1 MSTSYLDKNVHRRL
15 ELESDILNA
24 LCASY
29 RALYRVNLDTD
40 TAEPYAISAK
50 MRTEVA
56 LSMEPRLPY
65 SLAIERYITRFVQ
78 PTDQNR
84 LRVQTSA
91 VAILA
96 RLADEDSFTL
106 RYRVQ
111 PNPSKQ
117 QYFNL
122 YVARTGTPHVV
133 VIGFRN
139 IDRLLE
145 SVEKGQHELEQTL
158 AAARIGLF
166 RLEFEEDCP
175 PRLFANDTMCGL
187 LGIEPD
193 TLTPEQAFAYWQSRV
208 DPAYLDTAQAG
219 VDAILKT
226 GIGEVNYPWNHPKL
240 GVIYIR
246 CGGVPDQNFDRP
258 GSAIKGYHQDITD
271 TVITRKKQEE
281 ELAQVNVQLQRAVE
295 DANRAMAAKSEFLSR
310 MSHDIR
316 TPINAILGMLDIAEK
331 YHEDYARLDDCTHKI
346 RSAANHLLSLVN
358 DVLDMNRLEN
368 GQAKLVEAPA
378 DLNELVHDCVIMT
391 QTQAER
397 DGLTMTVD
405 HITVEHNRVRCYAL
419 QLRQILINLLSN
431 AVKYNRPGGN
441 ITLRADELYC
451 NGKTVTVQYTVRDTG
466 IGMSEEFQQHIFEP
480 FTQENPGAR
489 TKYTG
494 SGLGLSIVRELVER
508 MGGTIQLESQLGEGS
523 LFIVTLSFAL
533 DTAPAEDTPAEDTP
547 AEAPAA
553 DLQGMR
559 VLVAEDN
566 ALNMEI
572 TQFMLDELHVAYECA
587 ENGAEALCLYK
598 NAPAGHFDAILMDM
612 MMPVMDGTA
621 AAAAIRALP
630 REDAA
635 DIPIIALTANV
646 CADVS
651 ADAAY
656 ADMNDCLFKPVQPS
670 HLQAT
675 LAKYYVQHS

>member
-56 LSMEPRLPY
+56 LLMEPRLPY

-111 PNPSKQ
+111 PNPSQQ

-122 YVARTGTPHVV
+122 YVARTGMPHVV

-494 SGLGLSIVRELVER
+494 SGLGLSIVRELVEQ
-508 MGGTIQLESQLGEGS
+508 MGGTIQLESLLGEGS

-533 DTAPAEDTPAEDTP
+533 DTAPAEDTPAK
-547 AEAPAA
+547 APAA

>member
-139 IDRLLE
+139 IDRPLE
-145 SVEKGQHELEQTL
+145 SVEKGQYELEQTL
-158 AAARIGLF
+158 ASARIGLF
-166 RLEFEEDCP
+166 RLELEEDCP

-331 YHEDYARLDDCTHKI
+331 YHGDYARLDDCTHKI

-494 SGLGLSIVRELVER
+494 SGLGISIVRELVEQ

-533 DTAPAEDTPAEDTP
+533 DTAPAADTPAK
-547 AEAPAA
+547 APAA

-630 REDAA
+630 QEDAA

-675 LAKYYVQHS
+675 LAKYYVQPS

>member
-139 IDRLLE
+139 IDRPLE

-533 DTAPAEDTPAEDTP
+533 DTAPAEDTPAE
-547 AEAPAA
+547 APAA

>member
-1 MSTSYLDKNVHRRL
+1 MSTSYLDKNVHHHL

-50 MRTEVA
+50 MRPEVA
-56 LSMEPRLPY
+56 LLMEPRLPY

-139 IDRLLE
+139 IDRLLK

-166 RLEFEEDCP
+166 RLEFEENCP

-258 GSAIKGYHQDITD
+258 GSAVKGYHQDITD

-331 YHEDYARLDDCTHKI
+331 YHEDYARLDDCAHKI

-508 MGGTIQLESQLGEGS
+508 MGGTIQLESLLGEGS

-533 DTAPAEDTPAEDTP
+533 DTAPAADTP

>member
-91 VAILA
+91 VAILT

-139 IDRLLE
+139 IDRPLE

-166 RLEFEEDCP
+166 RLELEEDCP

-466 IGMSEEFQQHIFEP
+466 IGMSEEFQHHIFEP

-533 DTAPAEDTPAEDTP
+533 DTAPAEDTPAE
-547 AEAPAA
+547 APAA
-553 DLQGMR
+553 NLQGMR

>member
-166 RLEFEEDCP
+166 RLELEEDCP

-533 DTAPAEDTPAEDTP
+533 DTAPAEDTPAE
-547 AEAPAA
+547 APAA

>member
-1 MSTSYLDKNVHRRL
+1 M
-15 ELESDILNA
+15 
-24 LCASY
+24 
-29 RALYRVNLDTD
+29 NLDTD

-533 DTAPAEDTPAEDTP
+533 DTAPAEDTPAK
-547 AEAPAA
+547 APAA

>member
-56 LSMEPRLPY
+56 LLMEPRLPY

-193 TLTPEQAFAYWQSRV
+193 TLTPEQAFAYWQSHV

-494 SGLGLSIVRELVER
+494 SGLGLSIVRELVEQ
-508 MGGTIQLESQLGEGS
+508 MGGTIQLESLLGEGS

-533 DTAPAEDTPAEDTP
+533 DTAPAEDTPAK
-547 AEAPAA
+547 APAA

-587 ENGAEALCLYK
+587 ENGAEALCFYK

>member
-50 MRTEVA
+50 MRPEVA
-56 LSMEPRLPY
+56 LLMEPRLPY
-65 SLAIERYITRFVQ
+65 SLAIERYITHFVL

-145 SVEKGQHELEQTL
+145 SVEMGQHELEQTL
-158 AAARIGLF
+158 AAARTGLF
-166 RLEFEEDCP
+166 RMEFEEDCP

-187 LGIEPD
+187 LGIEPG

-219 VDAILKT
+219 LEAILKA

-331 YHEDYARLDDCTHKI
+331 YHEDYARLDDCAHKI

-378 DLNELVHDCVIMT
+378 DLNELVRDCVIMT

-397 DGLTMTVD
+397 DGLTMTTD

-494 SGLGLSIVRELVER
+494 SGLGLSIVRELVEQ

-523 LFIVTLSFAL
+523 LFIVILSFAL
-533 DTAPAEDTPAEDTP
+533 DTAPAEDTP

-675 LAKYYVQHS
+675 LAKYYVQPS

>member
-50 MRTEVA
+50 MRPEVA
-56 LSMEPRLPY
+56 LSMDPRLPY

-494 SGLGLSIVRELVER
+494 SGLGLSIVRELVEQ

-533 DTAPAEDTPAEDTP
+533 DTAPAEDTPAE
-547 AEAPAA
+547 APAA
-553 DLQGMR
+553 NLQGMR

>member
-111 PNPSKQ
+111 PNPSQQ

-122 YVARTGTPHVV
+122 YVARTGMPHVV

-139 IDRLLE
+139 IDRPLE

-331 YHEDYARLDDCTHKI
+331 YHGDYARLDDCTHKI

-508 MGGTIQLESQLGEGS
+508 MGGTIQLESLLGEGS

-533 DTAPAEDTPAEDTP
+533 DTAPAADTPAK
-547 AEAPAA
+547 APAA

>member
-139 IDRLLE
+139 IDRPLE

-166 RLEFEEDCP
+166 RLELEEDCP

-533 DTAPAEDTPAEDTP
+533 DTAPAEDTPAE
-547 AEAPAA
+547 APAA

>member
-56 LSMEPRLPY
+56 LSMDPRLPY

-166 RLEFEEDCP
+166 RLELEEDCP

-533 DTAPAEDTPAEDTP
+533 DTAPAEDTPAE
-547 AEAPAA
+547 APAA

>member
-139 IDRLLE
+139 IDRPLE
-145 SVEKGQHELEQTL
+145 SVEKGQYELEQTL

-166 RLEFEEDCP
+166 RLELEEDCP

-358 DVLDMNRLEN
+358 YVLDMNRLEN

-494 SGLGLSIVRELVER
+494 SGLGLSIVRELVEQ
-508 MGGTIQLESQLGEGS
+508 MGGTIQLESLLGEGS

-533 DTAPAEDTPAEDTP
+533 DTAPAEDTPAE
-547 AEAPAA
+547 APAA
-553 DLQGMR
+553 NLQGMR

>member
-145 SVEKGQHELEQTL
+145 SVEKGQYELEQTL

-281 ELAQVNVQLQRAVE
+281 QLAQVNVQLQRAVE

-494 SGLGLSIVRELVER
+494 SGLGLSIVRELVEQ

-533 DTAPAEDTPAEDTP
+533 DTAPAEDTPAE
-547 AEAPAA
+547 APAA
-553 DLQGMR
+553 NLQGMR

>member
-1 MSTSYLDKNVHRRL
+1 MSTSYLDKNVHHHL

-50 MRTEVA
+50 MRPEVA

-139 IDRLLE
+139 IDRLLK

-208 DPAYLDTAQAG
+208 DPAYLDTAQTG

-331 YHEDYARLDDCTHKI
+331 YHEDYARLDDCAHKI

-533 DTAPAEDTPAEDTP
+533 DTAPAEDTPAE
-547 AEAPAA
+547 APAA

>member
-1 MSTSYLDKNVHRRL
+1 M
-15 ELESDILNA
+15 
-24 LCASY
+24 
-29 RALYRVNLDTD
+29 
-40 TAEPYAISAK
+40 
-50 MRTEVA
+50 
-56 LSMEPRLPY
+56 
-65 SLAIERYITRFVQ
+65 
-78 PTDQNR
+78 
-84 LRVQTSA
+84 
-91 VAILA
+91 
-96 RLADEDSFTL
+96 
-106 RYRVQ
+106 
-111 PNPSKQ
+111 
-117 QYFNL
+117 
-122 YVARTGTPHVV
+122 
-133 VIGFRN
+133 
-139 IDRLLE
+139 
-145 SVEKGQHELEQTL
+145 
-158 AAARIGLF
+158 
-166 RLEFEEDCP
+166 
-175 PRLFANDTMCGL
+175 
-187 LGIEPD
+187 
-193 TLTPEQAFAYWQSRV
+193 
-208 DPAYLDTAQAG
+208 
-219 VDAILKT
+219 DAILKT

-331 YHEDYARLDDCTHKI
+331 YHEDYARLDDCAHKI

-378 DLNELVHDCVIMT
+378 DLNELIHDCVIMT

-494 SGLGLSIVRELVER
+494 SGLGLSIVRELVEQ

-533 DTAPAEDTPAEDTP
+533 DTAPAEDTP

>member
-139 IDRLLE
+139 IDRPLE
-145 SVEKGQHELEQTL
+145 SVEKGQYELEQTL

-166 RLEFEEDCP
+166 RLELEEDCP

-331 YHEDYARLDDCTHKI
+331 YHGDYARLDDCTHKI

-494 SGLGLSIVRELVER
+494 SGLGLSIVRELVEQ

-533 DTAPAEDTPAEDTP
+533 DTAPAADTPAK
-547 AEAPAA
+547 APAA

-656 ADMNDCLFKPVQPS
+656 TDMNDCLFKPVQPS

-675 LAKYYVQHS
+675 LAKYYVQPS

>member
-111 PNPSKQ
+111 PNPSQQ

-122 YVARTGTPHVV
+122 YVARTGMPHVV

-158 AAARIGLF
+158 AAALIGLF

-281 ELAQVNVQLQRAVE
+281 ELAQLNVQLQRAVE

-331 YHEDYARLDDCTHKI
+331 YHGDYARLDDCTHKI

-533 DTAPAEDTPAEDTP
+533 DTAPAEDTPAE
-547 AEAPAA
+547 APAA

>member
-29 RALYRVNLDTD
+29 RVNLDTD

-50 MRTEVA
+50 MRPEVA
-56 LSMEPRLPY
+56 LLMEPRLPY

-139 IDRLLE
+139 IDRLLK

-331 YHEDYARLDDCTHKI
+331 YHEDYARLDDCAHKI

-494 SGLGLSIVRELVER
+494 SGLGLSIVRELVEQ

-533 DTAPAEDTPAEDTP
+533 DTAPAEDTPAE
-547 AEAPAA
+547 APVA

>member
-145 SVEKGQHELEQTL
+145 SVEGGQHELEQTL

-258 GSAIKGYHQDITD
+258 GSAVKGYHQDITD

-378 DLNELVHDCVIMT
+378 DLNELVRDCVIMT

-533 DTAPAEDTPAEDTP
+533 DTAPAEDTPAE
-547 AEAPAA
+547 APAA
-553 DLQGMR
+553 NLQGMR

>member
-50 MRTEVA
+50 MRPEVA
-56 LSMEPRLPY
+56 LLMEPRLPY

-145 SVEKGQHELEQTL
+145 SVERGQHELEQTL

-166 RLEFEEDCP
+166 RLEFEEDCT
-175 PRLFANDTMCGL
+175 PRLFTNDTMCGL

-331 YHEDYARLDDCTHKI
+331 YHEDYARLDDCAHKI

-494 SGLGLSIVRELVER
+494 SGLGLSIVRELVEQ
-508 MGGTIQLESQLGEGS
+508 MGGTIQLESLLGEGS

-533 DTAPAEDTPAEDTP
+533 DTAPAEDTP

>member
-91 VAILA
+91 VAILT

-111 PNPSKQ
+111 PNPSQQ

-122 YVARTGTPHVV
+122 YVARTGMPHVV

-533 DTAPAEDTPAEDTP
+533 DTAPAEDTPAE
-547 AEAPAA
+547 APVA

>member
-139 IDRLLE
+139 IDRPLE

-166 RLEFEEDCP
+166 RLELEEDCP

-533 DTAPAEDTPAEDTP
+533 DTAPAEDTPAEAPRPICRVCGCWWPRTTP
-547 AEAPAA
+547 
-553 DLQGMR
+553 
-559 VLVAEDN
+559 
-566 ALNMEI
+566 
-572 TQFMLDELHVAYECA
+572 
-587 ENGAEALCLYK
+587 
-598 NAPAGHFDAILMDM
+598 
-612 MMPVMDGTA
+612 
-621 AAAAIRALP
+621 
-630 REDAA
+630 
-635 DIPIIALTANV
+635 
-646 CADVS
+646 
-651 ADAAY
+651 
-656 ADMNDCLFKPVQPS
+656 
-670 HLQAT
+670 
-675 LAKYYVQHS
+675 

>member
-1 MSTSYLDKNVHRRL
+1 MSTSYLDKNVHHHL

-139 IDRLLE
+139 IDRLLK

-258 GSAIKGYHQDITD
+258 GSAVKGYHQDITD

-331 YHEDYARLDDCTHKI
+331 YHEDLARRDDCAHKI
-346 RSAANHLLSLVN
+346 RSAATHLLSLVT

-378 DLNELVHDCVIMT
+378 DLNELVRDCVIMT

-533 DTAPAEDTPAEDTP
+533 DTVPAEDTP

>member
-1 MSTSYLDKNVHRRL
+1 MSTSYLDKNVHHHL

-50 MRTEVA
+50 MRPEVA
-56 LSMEPRLPY
+56 LLMEPRLPY

-139 IDRLLE
+139 IDRLLK

-331 YHEDYARLDDCTHKI
+331 YHEDYARLDDCAHKI

-378 DLNELVHDCVIMT
+378 DLNELVRDCVIMT

-508 MGGTIQLESQLGEGS
+508 MGGTIQLESLLGEGS

-533 DTAPAEDTPAEDTP
+533 DTAPAEDTP

>member
-50 MRTEVA
+50 MRPEVA

-166 RLEFEEDCP
+166 RLELEEDCP

-494 SGLGLSIVRELVER
+494 SGLGLSIVRELVEQ

-533 DTAPAEDTPAEDTP
+533 DTAPAEDTPAK
-547 AEAPAA
+547 APAA

-675 LAKYYVQHS
+675 LAKYYVQPS

>member
-139 IDRLLE
+139 IDRPLE
-145 SVEKGQHELEQTL
+145 SVEKGQYELEQTL

-166 RLEFEEDCP
+166 RLELEEDCP

-494 SGLGLSIVRELVER
+494 SGLGLSIVRELVEQ
-508 MGGTIQLESQLGEGS
+508 MGGTIQLESLLGEGS

-533 DTAPAEDTPAEDTP
+533 DTAPAEDTPAE
-547 AEAPAA
+547 APAA
-553 DLQGMR
+553 NLQGMR

-630 REDAA
+630 QEDAA

>member
-50 MRTEVA
+50 MRPEVA
-56 LSMEPRLPY
+56 LLMEPRLPY

-139 IDRLLE
+139 IDRLLK

-397 DGLTMTVD
+397 DGLTMTTD
-405 HITVEHNRVRCYAL
+405 HITVEHNRVRCCAL

-533 DTAPAEDTPAEDTP
+533 DTAPAEDAP

>member
-29 RALYRVNLDTD
+29 RAPYRVNLDTD

-50 MRTEVA
+50 MRPEVA

-378 DLNELVHDCVIMT
+378 DLNELVRDCVIMT

-533 DTAPAEDTPAEDTP
+533 DTAPAEDTPAG
-547 AEAPAA
+547 APAA

>member
-1 MSTSYLDKNVHRRL
+1 MSTSYLDKNVHHHL

-50 MRTEVA
+50 MRPEVA
-56 LSMEPRLPY
+56 LLMEPRLPY

-145 SVEKGQHELEQTL
+145 SVERGQHELEQTL

-331 YHEDYARLDDCTHKI
+331 YHEDYARLDDCAHKI

-378 DLNELVHDCVIMT
+378 DLNELVRDCVIMT

-494 SGLGLSIVRELVER
+494 SGLGLSIVRELVEQ
-508 MGGTIQLESQLGEGS
+508 MGGTIQLESLLGEGS

-533 DTAPAEDTPAEDTP
+533 DTAPAEDTP

-651 ADAAY
+651 TDAAY

-675 LAKYYVQHS
+675 LAKYYVQPS

>member
-50 MRTEVA
+50 MRPEVA
-56 LSMEPRLPY
+56 LLMEPRLPY

-139 IDRLLE
+139 IDRLLK

-158 AAARIGLF
+158 AAARIGLL

-187 LGIEPD
+187 LGIEPG

-258 GSAIKGYHQDITD
+258 GSAVKGYHQDITD
-271 TVITRKKQEE
+271 TVITRKKQED

-331 YHEDYARLDDCTHKI
+331 YHEDYARLDDCAHKI

-508 MGGTIQLESQLGEGS
+508 MGGTIQLESLLGEGS

-533 DTAPAEDTPAEDTP
+533 DTAPAEDTP

-675 LAKYYVQHS
+675 LAKYYVQPS

>member
-1 MSTSYLDKNVHRRL
+1 M
-15 ELESDILNA
+15 
-24 LCASY
+24 
-29 RALYRVNLDTD
+29 NLDTD

-56 LSMEPRLPY
+56 LLMEPRLPY

-111 PNPSKQ
+111 PNPSQQ

-122 YVARTGTPHVV
+122 YVARTGMPHVV

-533 DTAPAEDTPAEDTP
+533 DTAPAADTPAK
-547 AEAPAA
+547 APAA

>member
-50 MRTEVA
+50 MRPEVA
-56 LSMEPRLPY
+56 LLMEPRLPY

-145 SVEKGQHELEQTL
+145 SVERGQHELEQTL

-523 LFIVTLSFAL
+523 LFIVTLPFAL
-533 DTAPAEDTPAEDTP
+533 DTAPAEDTPAE
-547 AEAPAA
+547 APAA
-553 DLQGMR
+553 NLQGMR

-656 ADMNDCLFKPVQPS
+656 ADMDDCLFKPVQPS

>member
-1 MSTSYLDKNVHRRL
+1 MSTSYLDKNVHHHL

-50 MRTEVA
+50 MRPEVA
-56 LSMEPRLPY
+56 LLMEPRLPY

-378 DLNELVHDCVIMT
+378 DLNELIRDCVIMT

-397 DGLTMTVD
+397 DGLTMTTD

-508 MGGTIQLESQLGEGS
+508 MGGTIRLESQLGEGS

-533 DTAPAEDTPAEDTP
+533 DTAPAEDTP

-656 ADMNDCLFKPVQPS
+656 TDMNDCLFKPVQPS

>member
-139 IDRLLE
+139 IDRLLK

-331 YHEDYARLDDCTHKI
+331 YHEDYARLDDCAHKI

-378 DLNELVHDCVIMT
+378 DLNALVRDCGIMT

-533 DTAPAEDTPAEDTP
+533 DTAPAEDTPAE
-547 AEAPAA
+547 APAA

-675 LAKYYVQHS
+675 LAKYYVQPS

>member
-494 SGLGLSIVRELVER
+494 SGLGLSIVRELVEQ
-508 MGGTIQLESQLGEGS
+508 MGGTIQLESLLGEGS

-533 DTAPAEDTPAEDTP
+533 DTAPAEDTPAK
-547 AEAPAA
+547 APAA